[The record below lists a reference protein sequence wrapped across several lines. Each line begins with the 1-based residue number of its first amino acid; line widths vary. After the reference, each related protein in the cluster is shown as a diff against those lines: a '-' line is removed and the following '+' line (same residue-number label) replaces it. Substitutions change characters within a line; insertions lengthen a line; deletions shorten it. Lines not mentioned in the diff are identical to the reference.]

1 MKKSSL
7 LFLLM
12 LVSVMTPDAVQAQDS
27 EVIVG
32 DISNTECA
40 DRARGASNYE
50 CQTIKLTRFEGGLYG
65 ELINCEVNCAYGKV
79 NVICEEDGQ
88 KLSIFVDEGNGDIW
102 ADCIC
107 HINIYFTIYNA
118 LQEEYQLLFRG
129 TDVGT
134 VSFKEYSVVEIDL
147 ETLEQTYGDGSAS
160 VHSPLDMTSR
170 IVNSRF
176 DNNDVETGWSGTIF
190 YNGYNGVW
198 TPVGNAE
205 IYGGKYNSF
214 QKIDNLPKG
223 IYAVGAKSCY
233 IEGFDFQKAF
243 DHYKAN
249 DEAAHYAK
257 LYAEANGRQTE
268 TDICSVFDNQVTE
281 PLECDG
287 EKSVTDEE
295 TGRTYYIPYY
305 NLSAAERYMHE
316 LNCYDNKV
324 LAMVDSSLTI
334 GVKKEKDINSDWSVF
349 DDFTL
354 FYYGDGADA
363 YQAYL
368 DEVLTRRVNTTVI
381 KEGTLFTQYYLNELC
396 KHRDASTEEE
406 ANEALVDIQNAYDNL
421 QTNIELWKKWELEM
435 YRGRT
440 LASSP
445 CYAESEQAKLLAQHC
460 GAEATEIEAARS
472 LTNEQLE
479 EEMSK
484 TEAMIEVLYELDG
497 APCKMLKEGKQWVYN
512 HYRDSVL
519 YNENGM
525 PYDVIQVVTKD
536 IYTLSGD
543 TIIGGV
549 LYYKMYCQEGDKE
562 PRYDCALRE
571 EGQSVYCYN
580 SDKDILLV
588 EFNPIRFN
596 ELVGSEY
603 LTEMV
608 DSVDQVMVNDRLF
621 IRHHYWEIM
630 DPLIVHRV
638 VEGVGSERNGI
649 FGLHLKILLNGDLRY
664 FEACYEDG
672 KCIFTVGD
680 FQKSGINTNIK
691 SAIIKQRQVSNTLF
705 DLQGR
710 RLNAEPKHGVYIRNG
725 KKVVK

>member
-1 MKKSSL
+1 MLLAQSL
-7 LFLLM
+7 
-12 LVSVMTPDAVQAQDS
+12 
-27 EVIVG
+27 
-32 DISNTECA
+32 
-40 DRARGASNYE
+40 
-50 CQTIKLTRFEGGLYG
+50 
-65 ELINCEVNCAYGKV
+65 
-79 NVICEEDGQ
+79 
-88 KLSIFVDEGNGDIW
+88 
-102 ADCIC
+102 
-107 HINIYFTIYNA
+107 
-118 LQEEYQLLFRG
+118 
-129 TDVGT
+129 
-134 VSFKEYSVVEIDL
+134 
-147 ETLEQTYGDGSAS
+147 
-160 VHSPLDMTSR
+160 
-170 IVNSRF
+170 
-176 DNNDVETGWSGTIF
+176 
-190 YNGYNGVW
+190 
-198 TPVGNAE
+198 
-205 IYGGKYNSF
+205 
-214 QKIDNLPKG
+214 
-223 IYAVGAKSCY
+223 
-233 IEGFDFQKAF
+233 
-243 DHYKAN
+243 AN

-621 IRHHYWEIM
+621 IRHHYREIM

-710 RLNAEPKHGVYIRNG
+710 RLNAEPKHGVYIKNG

>member
-1 MKKSSL
+1 MKEMRL
-7 LFLLM
+7 LLVFLLV
-12 LVSVMTPDAVQAQDS
+12 LATGGAVAQES
-27 EVIVG
+27 NVTVG
-32 DISNTECA
+32 DVSNTDCA
-40 DRARGASNYE
+40 MMTRSEGNIGNPRL
-50 CQTIKLTRFEGGLYG
+50 KLTRFEGGLYG

-176 DNNDVETGWSGTIF
+176 DNNDVETGWSGTKF

>member
-1 MKKSSL
+1 
-7 LFLLM
+7 
-12 LVSVMTPDAVQAQDS
+12 MTPDAVQAQDS

-176 DNNDVETGWSGTIF
+176 DNNDVETGWSGTKF

-368 DEVLTRRVNTTVI
+368 DDIHKSNEEFTVP
-381 KEGTLFTQYYLNELC
+381 EGTLYTECYLDAIK
-396 KHRDASTEEE
+396 KHRTASTEEE
-406 ANEALVDIQNAYDNL
+406 AIEAFADIQAADDNREK
-421 QTNIELWKKWELEM
+421 NISLWKKWKQM
-435 YRGRT
+435 MKRG
-440 LASSP
+440 LALAAAP
-445 CYAESEQAKLLAQHC
+445 CFADTEQAKQLAQYC
-460 GAEATEIEAARS
+460 GTEAKEKEAARS

-479 EEMSK
+479 AAISE
-484 TEAMIEVLYELDG
+484 TEAMINALYDTEA
-497 APCKMLKEGKQWVYN
+497 APGKMLVQGKSWVYS
-512 HYRDSVL
+512 HYRDSTL
-519 YNENGM
+519 YDEQGR
-525 PYDVIQVVTKD
+525 PYDLIEVVTKEVFT
-536 IYTLSGD
+536 ISGD
-543 TIIGGV
+543 TIIGGQNYFK
-549 LYYKMYCQEGDKE
+549 LYCQEE
-562 PRYDCALRE
+562 SERPVYSRALRE
-571 EGQSVYCYN
+571 EDNTVYSVWRGETEEKRY
-580 SDKDILLV
+580 I
-588 EFNPIRFN
+588 EFNPINFDDLDMN
-596 ELVGSEY
+596 PYNSNYKEEIDY
-603 LTEMV
+603 IT
-608 DSVDQVMVNDRLF
+608 VNDRLF
-621 IRHHYWEIM
+621 IRHSYRENG
-630 DPLIVHRV
+630 DYPLLA
-638 VEGVGSERNGI
+638 VEGVGYEYNGI
-649 FGLHLKILLNGDLRY
+649 LGMSLIHISRDYLH

-672 KCIFTVGD
+672 VCIFNASD
-680 FQKSGINTNIK
+680 FHKSGINTNIESLNCEQDSK
-691 SAIIKQRQVSNTLF
+691 MDARTSKQNGLF

-710 RLNAEPKHGVYIRNG
+710 RLNAEPIHGVYIRNG

>member
-1 MKKSSL
+1 MRLLLVL
-7 LFLLM
+7 LFVLTTVGAL
-12 LVSVMTPDAVQAQDS
+12 AQES
-27 EVIVG
+27 EVMVG
-32 DISNTECA
+32 DVSNTDCA
-40 DRARGASNYE
+40 SRTRSEGN
-50 CQTIKLTRFEGGLYG
+50 IGNPRLKLTRFDGGLYG

-176 DNNDVETGWSGTIF
+176 DNNDVETGWSGTKF

-460 GAEATEIEAARS
+460 GAEATEIEAARN

-710 RLNAEPKHGVYIRNG
+710 RLNAEPKHGVYIKNG

>member
-176 DNNDVETGWSGTIF
+176 DNNDVETGWSGTKF

-249 DEAAHYAK
+249 DEASHYAK